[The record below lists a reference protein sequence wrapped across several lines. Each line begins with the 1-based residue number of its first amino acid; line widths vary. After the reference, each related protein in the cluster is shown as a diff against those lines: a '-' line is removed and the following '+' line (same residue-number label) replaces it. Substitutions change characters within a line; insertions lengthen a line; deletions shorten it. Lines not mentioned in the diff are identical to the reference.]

1 MKRIGITGGIG
12 AGKSLVAEIIKA
24 MGYPVYNSDERA
36 KELTDSNPKIKEGLI
51 HLFGEEIYQNDTLN
65 KFALAQAIF
74 SDESLREKVNA
85 LIHPIVR
92 EDYNL
97 WALAQNNSFVFN
109 ESAILFETG
118 SFKNFDAIILVYAPT
133 ELRIKR
139 IMKRDNC
146 SENEVLK
153 RMNTQF
159 SDEEK
164 YNLTEFRI
172 LNDEQIPFLAQIEEI
187 IFSFYKITLPLF

>member
-51 HLFGEEIYQNDTLN
+51 HLFGLEIYQNDTLN

-92 EDYNL
+92 EDFNL
-97 WALAQNNSFVFN
+97 WALAQNNSLVFN

-153 RMNTQF
+153 RMNSQF

-164 YNLTEFRI
+164 YQLTEFRV
-172 LNDEQIPFLAQIEEI
+172 LNDEQTPLLVQVEKI
-187 IFSFYKITLPLF
+187 ILNVSLS

>member
-92 EDYNL
+92 EDFNL
-97 WALAQNNSFVFN
+97 WALAQNNSLVFN

-118 SFKNFDAIILVYAPT
+118 SFKNFDAIILVYAPK

-139 IMKRDNC
+139 IMKRYNY

-153 RMNTQF
+153 RMNSQF

-164 YNLTEFRI
+164 YQLTEFRV
-172 LNDEQIPFLAQIEEI
+172 LNDEQTPLLVQVEKI
-187 IFSFYKITLPLF
+187 ILNLSLS

>member
-36 KELTDSNPKIKEGLI
+36 KELTESNPKIKEGLI
-51 HLFGEEIYQNDTLN
+51 FLFGEEIYQNDTLN

-92 EDYNL
+92 EDFNL
-97 WALAQNNSFVFN
+97 WALAQNNALVFN

-118 SFKNFDAIILVYAPT
+118 SFKNFDAIILVYAPK

-153 RMNTQF
+153 RMNSQF

-164 YNLTEFRI
+164 YQLTEFRV
-172 LNDEQIPFLAQIEEI
+172 LNDEQTPLLKQVEQII
-187 IFSFYKITLPLF
+187 LSFSLS

>member
-36 KELTDSNPKIKEGLI
+36 KELTESNPKIKEGLI
-51 HLFGEEIYQNDTLN
+51 HLFGEEIYQNGTLN

-92 EDYNL
+92 EDFNL
-97 WALAQNNSFVFN
+97 WALVQNNSLVFN

-118 SFKNFDAIILVYAPT
+118 SFKKFDAIILVYAPK

-153 RMNTQF
+153 RMNSQF

-164 YNLTEFRI
+164 YQLTEFRV
-172 LNDEQIPFLAQIEEI
+172 LNDEQTPILEQVEEI
-187 IFSFYKITLPLF
+187 ILSFSLS

>member
-36 KELTDSNPKIKEGLI
+36 KELTESNPKIKEGLI

-92 EDYNL
+92 EDFNL
-97 WALAQNNSFVFN
+97 WTLAQNNSLVFN

-118 SFKNFDAIILVYAPT
+118 SFKNFDAIILVYAPK

-153 RMNTQF
+153 RMNSQF

-164 YNLTEFRI
+164 YQLTEFRV
-172 LNDEQIPFLAQIEEI
+172 LNDEQTPLLVQVEKI
-187 IFSFYKITLPLF
+187 ILNLSLS

>member
-36 KELTDSNPKIKEGLI
+36 KELTETNPKIKEGLI
-51 HLFGEEIYQNDTLN
+51 HLFGGEIYQNDTLN

-74 SDESLREKVNA
+74 SNESLREKVNA

-92 EDYNL
+92 EDFNL
-97 WALAQNNSFVFN
+97 WALAQNNSLVFN

-118 SFKNFDAIILVYAPT
+118 SFKKFDAIILVYAPT

-164 YNLTEFRI
+164 YQLTEFRVLNDGQTPLLAQVEKII
-172 LNDEQIPFLAQIEEI
+172 LNLLYP
-187 IFSFYKITLPLF
+187 KNG

>member
-36 KELTDSNPKIKEGLI
+36 KELTESNPKIKEGLI

-74 SDESLREKVNA
+74 SDDSLREKVNA

-97 WALAQNNSFVFN
+97 WALAQNNSLVFN
-109 ESAILFETG
+109 ESAILFETR
-118 SFKNFDAIILVYAPT
+118 SFKNFDAIILVYAPK

-153 RMNTQF
+153 RMNSQF

-164 YNLTEFRI
+164 FQYTELRI
-172 LNDEQIPFLAQIEEI
+172 LNDEKKPLLEQIEKI
-187 IFSFYKITLPLF
+187 ILKLI

>member
-12 AGKSLVAEIIKA
+12 AGKSLVAKIIKA
-24 MGYPVYNSDERA
+24 MGSPVYNSDERA
-36 KELTDSNPKIKEGLI
+36 KELTESNPKIKEGLI

-74 SDESLREKVNA
+74 SNESLREKVNA

-92 EDYNL
+92 EDFNL
-97 WALAQNNSFVFN
+97 WALAQNNSLVFN

-118 SFKNFDAIILVYAPT
+118 SFKNFDAIILVYAPK

-153 RMNTQF
+153 RMNSQF

-164 YNLTEFRI
+164 YQLTEFRV
-172 LNDEQIPFLAQIEEI
+172 LNDEQTPLLVQVEKI
-187 IFSFYKITLPLF
+187 ILNVSLS

>member
-36 KELTDSNPKIKEGLI
+36 KELTESNPKIKEGLI
-51 HLFGEEIYQNDTLN
+51 HLFGEEIYQNGTLN

-92 EDYNL
+92 EDFNL
-97 WALAQNNSFVFN
+97 WALAQNNSLVFN

-118 SFKNFDAIILVYAPT
+118 SFKNFDAIILVYAPK

-153 RMNTQF
+153 RMNSQF

-164 YNLTEFRI
+164 YQLTEFRV
-172 LNDEQIPFLAQIEEI
+172 LNDEQTPLLVQVEQIILSFL
-187 IFSFYKITLPLF
+187 YPKNG

>member
-36 KELTDSNPKIKEGLI
+36 KELTDSNPKIKAGLI
-51 HLFGEEIYQNDTLN
+51 HLFGEEIYQNDKLN

-74 SDESLREKVNA
+74 SDETLREKVNA

-97 WALAQNNSFVFN
+97 WALAQNNSLVFN

-118 SFKNFDAIILVYAPT
+118 SFKNFDAIILVYAPK

-153 RMNTQF
+153 RMNSQF

-164 YNLTEFRI
+164 YRLTEFRI
-172 LNDEQIPFLAQIEEI
+172 LNDEQTPLLEQVEEI
-187 IFSFYKITLPLF
+187 ILSFSLP

>member
-51 HLFGEEIYQNDTLN
+51 HLFGVEIYQNDTLN

-92 EDYNL
+92 EDFNL
-97 WALAQNNSFVFN
+97 WALAQNNSLVFN

-153 RMNTQF
+153 RMNSQF

-164 YNLTEFRI
+164 YQLTEFRV
-172 LNDEQIPFLAQIEEI
+172 LNDEQTPLLVQVEQIILSFL
-187 IFSFYKITLPLF
+187 YPKNG

>member
-36 KELTDSNPKIKEGLI
+36 KELTESNPKIKEGLI

-74 SDESLREKVNA
+74 SDDSLREKVNA

-92 EDYNL
+92 EDFNL
-97 WALAQNNSFVFN
+97 WTLAQNNSLVFN

-118 SFKNFDAIILVYAPT
+118 SFKNFDAIILVYAPK

-153 RMNTQF
+153 RMSTQF

-172 LNDEQIPFLAQIEEI
+172 VNDEQTPILEQVEQII
-187 IFSFYKITLPLF
+187 LKY

>member
-36 KELTDSNPKIKEGLI
+36 KELTDSNPKIKAGLI
-51 HLFGEEIYQNDTLN
+51 HLFGIEIYQNDKLN

-97 WALAQNNSFVFN
+97 WALAQNKSLVFN

-118 SFKNFDAIILVYAPT
+118 AFKNFDAIILVHAPT
-133 ELRIKR
+133 ALRIKR
-139 IMKRDNC
+139 IIKRDNC
-146 SENEVLK
+146 TEKEVIY
-153 RMNTQF
+153 RMNSQF

-164 YNLTEFRI
+164 YQLTESRI
-172 LNDEQIPFLAQIEEI
+172 VNDEQTPLLTQVEQIILSFL
-187 IFSFYKITLPLF
+187 YPKNG

>member
-36 KELTDSNPKIKEGLI
+36 KELTESNPKIKEGLI

-74 SDESLREKVNA
+74 SDDSLREKVNA

-92 EDYNL
+92 EDFNL
-97 WALAQNNSFVFN
+97 WALAQNNSLVFN

-118 SFKNFDAIILVYAPT
+118 SFKNFDAIILVYAPK

-153 RMNTQF
+153 RMNSQF

-164 YNLTEFRI
+164 YQLTEFRV
-172 LNDEQIPFLAQIEEI
+172 LNDEQTPLLEQVEQIILSFL
-187 IFSFYKITLPLF
+187 YPKNG